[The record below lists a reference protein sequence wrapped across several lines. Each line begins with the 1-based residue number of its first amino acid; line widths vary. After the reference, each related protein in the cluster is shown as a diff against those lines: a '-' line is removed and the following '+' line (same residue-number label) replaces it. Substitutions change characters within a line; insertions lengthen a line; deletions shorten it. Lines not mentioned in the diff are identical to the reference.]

1 MLLKVLCRT
10 VECKTFSISNFRL
23 PVLQMLK
30 LETYFFQGLK
40 VTFVRSFFQRKYKSI
55 KDINGVLQFWSVC
68 YDVERDVVRQT
79 SSLQSITGR
88 KKNMQELTKYYTHKM

>member
-55 KDINGVLQFWSVC
+55 KDINGVLQFWSVW
-68 YDVERDVVRQT
+68 YVERYVVRQT
-79 SSLQSITGR
+79 SSLQSITET
-88 KKNMQELTKYYTHKM
+88 KKNQQELTKNYSFKM